1 MNIEDQIRKIVR
13 EELELE
19 LARQK
24 PKKQEAKTQYLNKT
38 QAAKYLGKSFV
49 TFNKWVHEYNIPVAY
64 VDGKPIFSSKDL
76 DDFIKRRK
84 N

>member
-13 EELELE
+13 EELALE

-24 PKKQEAKTQYLNKT
+24 PKKPEIKNKYLNKT

-64 VDGKPIFSSKDL
+64 IDGKPIFSTKDL
-76 DDFIKRRK
+76 DEFIAGRK